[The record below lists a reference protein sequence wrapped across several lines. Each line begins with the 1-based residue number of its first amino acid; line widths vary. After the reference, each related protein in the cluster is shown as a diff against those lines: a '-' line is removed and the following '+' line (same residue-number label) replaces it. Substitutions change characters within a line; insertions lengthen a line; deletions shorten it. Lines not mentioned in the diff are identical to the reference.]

1 MPEDRIN
8 GLVERIMRH
17 RRRLPLLLAAA
28 LAVPAAAALAG
39 CGQAATTLTAAPTIS
54 ISTLPAYHRR
64 QIAFYRGVSEPRPES
79 WQEMVNDKQEL
90 LGDGVNAVAID
101 PPVLIAQ
108 RGGLLP
114 REILTGEAANAPNT
128 TRQLHAAGLAVF
140 LDPST
145 KSPGLS
151 PKFEATAPILSELN
165 DDTVKWADTAE
176 KEQAELFAPLDDY
189 NLVLGTAGAN
199 NWSKQVLPLIRQKY
213 HGPLVAKVVPD
224 LSGRPPAPGAPHDF
238 EALDFHGY
246 DYLMLDIYPFG
257 EKFDQKAFSAYVDDV
272 LNRAAAVARR
282 DGLKGVMIGDFG
294 AWRNDVT
301 GLVRQG
307 PLLSEQDQASM
318 AAAFLMQVI
327 PRTQGVFYHGWT
339 LPGRGAKGY
348 KVEDVLKKYFTQA
361 PGQTTP
367 AATGQGNPNGST
379 HD

>member
-8 GLVERIMRH
+8 GLAERIMRH
-17 RRRLPLLLAAA
+17 RRLPLLLAAA
-28 LAVPAAAALAG
+28 LAVPAATALAG
-39 CGQAATTLTAAPTIS
+39 CGQAGTTSTTTVAPTTT
-54 ISTLPAYHRR
+54 ISTLPVYHRR

-79 WQEMVNDKQEL
+79 WQGMVNDKQEL
-90 LGDGVNAVAID
+90 LGDGINAVAID

-114 REILTGEAANAPNT
+114 REILTGEAANVPNI

-151 PKFEATAPILSELN
+151 PSFEATAPILSELN
-165 DDTVKWADTAE
+165 DDAVKWADTAE

-224 LSGRPPAPGAPHDF
+224 LSGQPPAPGVPHDF

-246 DYLMLDIYPFG
+246 DYLMLDIYPCG
-257 EKFDQKAFSAYVDDV
+257 AKFDQKAFSAYVEDV
-272 LNRAAAVARR
+272 LDRAAAVARR

-294 AWRNDVT
+294 AWRHDVT

-307 PLLSEQDQASM
+307 PLLSEQEQASM

-339 LPGRGAKGY
+339 LPGRGAKGHQ
-348 KVEDVLKKYFTQA
+348 VEGVLKKYFTQA
-361 PGQTTP
+361 LGETAP
-367 AATGQGNPNGST
+367 AATGQGKPNGST
-379 HD
+379 P